1 MKYEKEFTIR
11 DGRKCL
17 IRNATAEDT
26 SEVMRTFK
34 LTHAESENLLTYPEE
49 NTMTLE
55 KEQEFLQGMLESE
68 REVEL
73 LAILDGKVAGNAGLS
88 CVRDRIK
95 TRHRAD
101 LGLAVEKAYWHMGI
115 GEALMKACIECA
127 GKAGYLQIE
136 LDAVAENENA
146 LNLYR
151 KLGFTEFGRNP
162 MGFRKK
168 DGEFQE
174 LVMMRKIL

>member
-1 MKYEKEFTIR
+1 MKYEKEFEIR
-11 DGRKCL
+11 NGRKCL
-17 IRNATAEDT
+17 VRNATIEDT
-26 SEVMRTFK
+26 EEVMRTFN
-34 LTHAESENLLTYPEE
+34 LTHAETENLLTYPEE
-49 NTMTLE
+49 NTMKLE
-55 KEQEFLQGMLESE
+55 REQVFLRDALENE

-73 LAILDGKVAGNAGLS
+73 LAILDGKVVGDAGLT

-136 LDAVAENENA
+136 LDAVAENEKA

-168 DGEFQE
+168 DGAFQE